1 MGVEGVGGSIMMCV
15 EVLVVPWERWM
26 EVFVTRGVLL
36 VSMGYDPLVVV
47 GDNHGHAILGL
58 LGYSTILCGMIDV
71 FAMETQ

>member
-1 MGVEGVGGSIMMCV
+1 MDGGLRN
-15 EVLVVPWERWM
+15 E
-26 EVFVTRGVLL
+26 GVLL